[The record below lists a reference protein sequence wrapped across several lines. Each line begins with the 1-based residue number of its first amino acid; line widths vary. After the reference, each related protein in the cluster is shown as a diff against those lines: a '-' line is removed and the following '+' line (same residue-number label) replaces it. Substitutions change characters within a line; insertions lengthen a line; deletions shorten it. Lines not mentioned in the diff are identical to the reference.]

1 MESKKSSWSAFV
13 DSELSELEELRL
25 IRESDM
31 AEMAPRVFRWNELR
45 NKLIAP
51 QVQPSLSVDE
61 HVMLNERIMAALDAE
76 GETINK
82 GPTRS
87 RPLWPVA
94 AAASL
99 VVAVAVG
106 LIIQD
111 PSSVG
116 VDTGRVASSGA
127 APALEGQDVIAG
139 PALVQNEV
147 LPVVA
152 SGESQLKA
160 LDEETQE
167 RLRQYLEEHD
177 RSVGRRA
184 NQPQFVTFPNGS
196 N

>member
-13 DSELSELEELRL
+13 DGELSELEELRL

-31 AEMAPRVFRWNELR
+31 AEVAPSVFRWNEVR
-45 NKLIAP
+45 NEMIAP

-76 GETINK
+76 GEMVTK

-106 LIIQD
+106 LIIQN
-111 PSSVG
+111 PSSVR
-116 VDTGRVASSGA
+116 VDADQVASSGA
-127 APALEGQDVIAG
+127 ATGLEGQDVIAS
-139 PALVQNEV
+139 PAFVQNAAT
-147 LPVVA
+147 PVVG

-160 LDEETQE
+160 LDEETQA

-184 NQPQFVTFPNGS
+184 NQPQFVTLPNGS

>member
-13 DSELSELEELRL
+13 DGELSELEELRL

-31 AEMAPRVFRWNELR
+31 AEVTPSVFRWNEVR
-45 NKLIAP
+45 NEMIAP
-51 QVQPSLSVDE
+51 QVQSSLSVDE

-76 GETINK
+76 GEMVTK
-82 GPTRS
+82 GLTRS

-106 LIIQD
+106 LIIQN
-111 PSSVG
+111 PSSVR
-116 VDTGRVASSGA
+116 VDADQVASSGA
-127 APALEGQDVIAG
+127 ATGLEGQDVIAS
-139 PALVQNEV
+139 PAFVQNAAT
-147 LPVVA
+147 PVVG

-160 LDEETQE
+160 LDEETQA

-184 NQPQFVTFPNGS
+184 NQPQFVTLPNGS

>member
-13 DSELSELEELRL
+13 DGELSELEELRL

-31 AEMAPRVFRWNELR
+31 AEIAPSVFRWNELR
-45 NKLIAP
+45 NEMIAP

-76 GETINK
+76 GEMVTK
-82 GPTRS
+82 GPKRS

-99 VVAVAVG
+99 VVAVAMG
-106 LIIQD
+106 LIIQN

-116 VDTGRVASSGA
+116 VGADQVASSGA
-127 APALEGQDVIAG
+127 ATSLEGQDVIAS
-139 PALVQNEV
+139 PAFVQNAAT
-147 LPVVA
+147 PVVG

-160 LDEETQE
+160 LDEETQA

-184 NQPQFVTFPNGS
+184 NQPQFVTLPNGS

>member
-13 DSELSELEELRL
+13 DGELSELEELRL
-25 IRESDM
+25 IRESDV
-31 AEMAPRVFRWNELR
+31 AEVAPSVFRWNELR
-45 NKLIAP
+45 NEMIAP

-61 HVMLNERIMAALDAE
+61 HVMLKERIMAALDAE
-76 GETINK
+76 GEMVTK
-82 GPTRS
+82 GPKRS

-106 LIIQD
+106 LIIQN

-116 VDTGRVASSGA
+116 VDVDQVASSGA
-127 APALEGQDVIAG
+127 ATGLEGQDVIAS
-139 PALVQNEV
+139 PAFVQNAAT
-147 LPVVA
+147 PVVG

-160 LDEETQE
+160 LDEETQA

-184 NQPQFVTFPNGS
+184 NQSQFVTLPNGS

>member
-13 DSELSELEELRL
+13 DGELSELEELRL

-31 AEMAPRVFRWNELR
+31 AEVAPSVFRWNEVR
-45 NKLIAP
+45 NEMIAP

-76 GETINK
+76 GEMVTK
-82 GPTRS
+82 CPTRS

-106 LIIQD
+106 LIIQN
-111 PSSVG
+111 PSSVR
-116 VDTGRVASSGA
+116 VDADQVASSGA
-127 APALEGQDVIAG
+127 ATGLEGQDVIAS
-139 PALVQNEV
+139 PAFVQNAAT
-147 LPVVA
+147 PVVG

-160 LDEETQE
+160 LDEETQA

-184 NQPQFVTFPNGS
+184 NQTQFVTLPNGS

>member
-13 DSELSELEELRL
+13 DGELSELEELRL
-25 IRESDM
+25 IRESDV
-31 AEMAPRVFRWNELR
+31 AEVAPSVFRWNELR
-45 NKLIAP
+45 NEMIAP

-76 GETINK
+76 GEMVTK
-82 GPTRS
+82 GPKRS

-106 LIIQD
+106 LIIQN

-116 VDTGRVASSGA
+116 VDVDQVASSGA
-127 APALEGQDVIAG
+127 ATGLEGQDVIAS
-139 PALVQNEV
+139 PAFVQNAAT
-147 LPVVA
+147 PVVG

-160 LDEETQE
+160 LDEETQA

-184 NQPQFVTFPNGS
+184 NQSQFVTLPNGS

>member
-31 AEMAPRVFRWNELR
+31 AEVAPSVFRWNEVR
-45 NKLIAP
+45 NEMIAP

-61 HVMLNERIMAALDAE
+61 HVLLNERIMAALDAE
-76 GETINK
+76 GEMVTK
-82 GPTRS
+82 GPKRS

-106 LIIQD
+106 LIIQN

-116 VDTGRVASSGA
+116 VDVDQVASSGA
-127 APALEGQDVIAG
+127 ATGLEGQDVIAS
-139 PALVQNEV
+139 PAFVQNAAT
-147 LPVVA
+147 PVVG

-160 LDEETQE
+160 LDEETQA

-184 NQPQFVTFPNGS
+184 NQPQFVTLPNGS

>member
-13 DSELSELEELRL
+13 DGELSELEELRL

-31 AEMAPRVFRWNELR
+31 AEVAPSVFRWNELR
-45 NKLIAP
+45 NEMIAP

-76 GETINK
+76 GEMVTK
-82 GPTRS
+82 GPKRS

-106 LIIQD
+106 LIIQN

-116 VDTGRVASSGA
+116 VDVDQVASSGA
-127 APALEGQDVIAG
+127 ATGLEGQDVIAS
-139 PALVQNEV
+139 PAFVQNAAT
-147 LPVVA
+147 PVVG

-160 LDEETQE
+160 LDEETQA

-184 NQPQFVTFPNGS
+184 NQSQFVTLPNGS